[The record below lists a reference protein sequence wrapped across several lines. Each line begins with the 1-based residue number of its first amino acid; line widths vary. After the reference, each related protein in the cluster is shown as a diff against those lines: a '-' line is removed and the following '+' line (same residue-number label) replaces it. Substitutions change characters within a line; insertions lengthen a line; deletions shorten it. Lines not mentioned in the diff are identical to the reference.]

1 MIVCDAYTYN
11 YQIYSNITLSD
22 VVDGAPP
29 SCPTTP
35 PWSAAGRG
43 GKQPPSGR
51 RSRQGQCGCVLFSIL
66 FLIDWGEMCCEDISA
81 QFFFMPF
88 LSFQARANANK
99 LQETQKRALACLWR
113 SCLKFKE
120 IIISLL
126 QAKIHCPCPKDRWSC
141 PNHASYILLPR
152 WDKEQ
157 LSIQLYIFL
166 WTGGTRPLLE
176 HSIILLNNFFAPRAI
191 FFLEKCA
198 NVQNEHSWHDHH
210 WSTQSHK

>member
-1 MIVCDAYTYN
+1 MLLSSRLGASNWRPFAIAPVARA
-11 YQIYSNITLSD
+11 IYGIS
-22 VVDGAPP
+22 
-29 SCPTTP
+29 
-35 PWSAAGRG
+35 
-43 GKQPPSGR
+43 GKQHPSDRR
-51 RSRQGQCGCVLFSIL
+51 RSRQGECGCVLFSIL
-66 FLIDWGEMCCEDISA
+66 FLIDWGEMCCEAISA

-99 LQETQKRALACLWR
+99 LQETQKRALAFLWR

-166 WTGGTRPLLE
+166 WTGGARPLLE

-191 FFLEKCA
+191 FFFGKVCKRTEWTQLT
-198 NVQNEHSWHDHH
+198 
-210 WSTQSHK
+210 WSSLINTES